1 MDEKTLSWRAKLAK
15 SNINI
20 LNITLEN
27 TPHGTIQRWFFE
39 FTYHP
44 QPGTFKWCKTY
55 IDIPQKVEHDEDNPL
70 AWRYVDQPV
79 DDMVQTIMDKVLE
92 LRKELEA

>member
-1 MDEKTLSWRAKLAK
+1 MEENLSWRARLAK

-20 LNITLEN
+20 LNITLVK
-27 TPHGTIQRWFFE
+27 TDHGIINRWFVE

-44 QPGTFKWCKTY
+44 KPGIFKWCKTY
-55 IDIPQKVEHDEDNPL
+55 IDIPPKLEDDENNPL
-70 AWRYVDQPV
+70 AWRYVDQTG
-79 DDMVQTIMDKVLE
+79 DDMAQTIMDRVLE

>member
-1 MDEKTLSWRAKLAK
+1 MDENLSWRAKLAK

-20 LNITLEN
+20 LDI
-27 TPHGTIQRWFFE
+27 HDYAIFIE

-44 QPGTFKWCKTY
+44 KPGTFKWCKTVY
-55 IDIPQKVEHDEDNPL
+55 PYVEGWEIEKMAD
-70 AWRYVDQPV
+70 
-79 DDMVQTIMDKVLE
+79 TILKHVLE

>member
-1 MDEKTLSWRAKLAK
+1 MDENLSWRAKLAK

-20 LNITLEN
+20 LDVTMVK
-27 TPHGTIQRWFFE
+27 TDHGIINRWFIE

-44 QPGTFKWCKTY
+44 KPGTFKWCKTY
-55 IDIPQKVEHDEDNPL
+55 IDISQKIEDDEDNPL

-79 DDMVQTIMDKVLE
+79 DDMVQIIMDKVLE

>member
-1 MDEKTLSWRAKLAK
+1 MDETLSWRARLAK

-20 LNITLEN
+20 LDIHDSIVLL
-27 TPHGTIQRWFFE
+27 E

-44 QPGTFKWCKTY
+44 KPGTFKWCKTVY
-55 IDIPQKVEHDEDNPL
+55 PYEEGMRMDSL
-70 AWRYVDQPV
+70 ADG
-79 DDMVQTIMDKVLE
+79 ILLKVLE